1 MSQKKKLLELYQKV
15 KERANLATDDAELH
29 EYLNELEAEVNSIV
43 EPQSDEEEG
52 GNHPPLPPGAKP

>member
-29 EYLNELEAEVNSIV
+29 EYLNELETQINSIY
-43 EPQSDEEEG
+43 EGQGDDDEG
-52 GNHPPLPPGAKP
+52 GNSPDTPPDNP